1 MPQPNPISS
10 FKITYAICVAELLIL
25 ILGPAEVCLAQGA
38 TAPEKGITQ
47 KLVYQVQTFNGGG
60 DLLYGLP
67 GGTRPATS
75 DIYEQSGPN
84 VGAKQLLQ
92 WGEAP
97 AWSPGGDKIAFLG
110 FTKISTA
117 QHSQAMPEFSRQD
130 NVPPPQQGTVIVR
143 DAWRI
148 EGTSLL
154 ARQIYV
160 MNADGSGVKRI
171 TSVSNGVWDFAW
183 SPTQDKIAYCEQGK
197 DDQTAI
203 VVIDL
208 DGERRQELTK
218 MGEIRCA
225 VGMPVLHKTLDKS
238 KTMTSSK
245 PGAGKVLIKLV
256 GPIEHTAGDEVVTG
270 ELVGVPTLAWSP
282 DGKLIAFTGV
292 ISGKPVIGVVDMGGK
307 TRPLGVGYSPR
318 WSPDGKQLLFRHDSN
333 NVSALCVMNADGT
346 EPRKIL
352 DNESAEF
359 GFSWFPDGKSI
370 AFGSQRD
377 AKKWSEIFRVNTG
390 GGGLQKIATQPNMS
404 LSNPIVSPDGM
415 KLIVEGLTE
424 PTSGESLVL
433 IDLAT
438 HHQESLGK
446 GSHASVLWQRP

>member
-1 MPQPNPISS
+1 MPQPNSIVS
-10 FKITYAICVAELLIL
+10 FKLTLAMCVIELLPL
-25 ILGPAEVCLAQGA
+25 ILGSAEVCLAQGA
-38 TAPEKGITQ
+38 TAPEKNTIQ

-60 DLLYGLP
+60 DLVYGLP
-67 GGTRPATS
+67 GGTRPETS
-75 DIYEQSGPN
+75 DIYEQSGPKSD
-84 VGAKQLLQ
+84 AKQLLQ

-110 FTKISTA
+110 FTKLSTS
-117 QHSQAMPEFSRQD
+117 QHSQGTSEFRPQD
-130 NVPPPQQGTVIVR
+130 NVLAPQGTVTVR

-160 MNADGSGVKRI
+160 MNADGSGAKRI

-183 SPTQDKIAYCEQGK
+183 SPTEDKIAYCEQSN

-208 DGERRQELTK
+208 VGERRRELTK

-225 VGMPVLHKTLDKS
+225 IGMPVLHKTLDKS

-245 PGAGKVLIKLV
+245 PGAGKVSIKLV
-256 GPIEHTAGDEVVTG
+256 GPIEHAAADEVVIG
-270 ELVGVPTLAWSP
+270 ELVGVPTLSWSP
-282 DGKLIAFTGV
+282 DGKRIAFTGV
-292 ISGKPVIGVVDMGGK
+292 IDGKPVIGVVDSGGK
-307 TRPLGVGYSPR
+307 TRPLGVGYSPL

-333 NVSALCVMNADGT
+333 NGTALCVMNADGT

-359 GFSWFPDGKSI
+359 GFSWFPDGKSV
-370 AFGSQRD
+370 AFGSRRD
-377 AKKWSEIFRVNTG
+377 AKKWSEIFRVSTD
-390 GGGLQKIATQPNMS
+390 GGGLQKIATQPNTS
-404 LSNPIVSPDGM
+404 LSNPIISPDGM
-415 KLIVEGLTE
+415 KLIVDGLTE
-424 PTSGESLVL
+424 PNFGESLLL
-433 IDLAT
+433 IDLTT
-438 HHQESLGK
+438 HHQESLGR
-446 GSHASVLWQRP
+446 GSHASVLWQHP